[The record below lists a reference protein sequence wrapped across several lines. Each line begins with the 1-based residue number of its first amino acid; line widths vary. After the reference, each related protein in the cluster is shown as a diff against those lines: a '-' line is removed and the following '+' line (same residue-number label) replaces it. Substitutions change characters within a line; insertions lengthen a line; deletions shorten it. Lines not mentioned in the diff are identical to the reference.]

1 MGVPGT
7 VPDFVHPLPVEEV
20 GPWVRAMSTTFLH
33 DPHTPDV
40 QGWIEQ
46 LAARW
51 DEERAW
57 GFRDRGRWVATSRTE
72 PRRLTV
78 PGPEGEMAEVEV
90 DALTNV
96 TVAATHRRQGLM
108 SRMLESS
115 LRAASERG
123 DALSVLIAAEW
134 PIYGRFGY
142 APATLTA
149 DYVLHRNQPGARC
162 SGETGAIRQVELEE
176 LAGIAPSLF
185 DRARRQWAGQMNR
198 DAGWWQRTLGL
209 DGNTPRNP
217 VAPHWFLHEGGD
229 GIDGLLGWS
238 GTGSPNL
245 LAAEQRVKVQMLF
258 TTSQAAYR
266 DLWAYLTS
274 VDLVDQVGLEDR
286 PVDEPVRWLLENP
299 RALVQTRRVD
309 FLWVRLLDVPAALRA
324 RSYPVAGELVLEVDD
339 PGPYGFAA
347 GRYRLLAGPQGAE
360 CTPTTADPDI
370 RIQQRALASAYLGA
384 FRLAELQPAGM
395 AEELR
400 PGALA
405 RADLMFSWPRVPW
418 NATWF

>member
-1 MGVPGT
+1 MGAT
-7 VPDFVHPLPVEEV
+7 VPEFVNPLPVDEV
-20 GPWVRAMSTTFLH
+20 GPWVRAMTTTFLH
-33 DPHTPDV
+33 DPHAPDV
-40 QGWIEQ
+40 QAWSDQ

-51 DEERAW
+51 DPERAW
-57 GFRDRGRWVATSRTE
+57 GFRDRGRWVATLRTE
-72 PRRLTV
+72 ARRLTV
-78 PGPEGEMAEVEV
+78 PGREGEMADVPA

-162 SGETGAIRQVELEE
+162 RGEAGAIRQVELDE
-176 LAGIAPSLF
+176 LAGVAPALF
-185 DRARRQWAGQMNR
+185 DRARRQWAGQMDR
-198 DAGWWQRTLGL
+198 GIGWWQRSLGL
-209 DGNTPRNP
+209 EGNAPRDP
-217 VAPHWFLHEGGD
+217 VASNWFVHEEGS

-238 GTGSPNL
+238 ATGSPNL
-245 LAAEQRVKVQMLF
+245 VAAEQRVKVQMLF
-258 TTSQAAYR
+258 TTSHAAYR
-266 DLWAYLTS
+266 DLWAYLTAI
-274 VDLVDQVGLEDR
+274 DLVDQVRLSDR
-286 PVDEPVRWLLENP
+286 PVDEPVRWLLDNP

-309 FLWVRLLDVPAALRA
+309 FLWARLLDVPAALRT

-339 PGPYGFAA
+339 PGSYGFAA
-347 GRYRLLAGPQGAE
+347 GRYRLIAGPDGAE
-360 CTPTTADPDI
+360 CERTTAAADI
-370 RIQQRALASAYLGA
+370 RIQQRALASVYLGA